1 MSRAP
6 ADDEREIRALARIL
20 DELDYYELLG
30 LERAAPPTAV
40 RVAYH
45 TAQRRFHPDARRGA
59 GAETRDAAERIARRI
74 AEAYS
79 VLRDARR
86 RRLYDERNAE
96 ADGAARMPLVQAD
109 AEVGRRAV
117 QERSGRTPNG
127 RRYFALASAD
137 LQRGDLAA
145 AIRNLQT
152 ALTFEPDNA
161 FFREQLAAAR
171 GRAA

>member
-1 MSRAP
+1 MTP
-6 ADDEREIRALARIL
+6 MADDEREIRALARIL

-30 LERAAPPTAV
+30 VEPGASAAGVRAA
-40 RVAYH
+40 YH
-45 TAQRRFHPDARRGA
+45 SAQRRFHPDARRA
-59 GAETRDAAERIARRI
+59 AAPETREAADRIARRI

-86 RRLYDERNAE
+86 RRLYDERRE
-96 ADGAARMPLVQAD
+96 GAQAVPRIPLVQAD
-109 AEVGRRAV
+109 AEAGRRAA

-137 LQRGDLAA
+137 LQRGDLGA

-171 GRAA
+171 SRAA